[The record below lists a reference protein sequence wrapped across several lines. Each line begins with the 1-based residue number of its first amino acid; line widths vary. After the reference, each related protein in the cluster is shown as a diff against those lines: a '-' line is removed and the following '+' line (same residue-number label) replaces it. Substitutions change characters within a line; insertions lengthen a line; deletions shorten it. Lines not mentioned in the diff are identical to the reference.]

1 MNTPCLSCS
10 TRGGARNAHRA
21 RGLCD
26 RCYNRLRNRGELTDY
41 PAISRTRDE
50 VLTELDHLGFDPRRS
65 IRPQMRA
72 LAPRLGMSAAAL
84 EKAWRRAQTERKA
97 A

>member
-50 VLTELDHLGFDPRRS
+50 VLTELDHLGFDPRQPIQAQLREF
-65 IRPQMRA
+65 
-72 LAPRLGMSAAAL
+72 APRIGMTVAAL
-84 EKAWRRAQTERKA
+84 NKAYYRAAKA
-97 A
+97 GAA